1 MKNDGDAQCS
11 SPECQVDSD
20 ILSCSPVIGAPKKKE
35 VFVDDQRIESH
46 PILQFE
52 KGAVLSFTFD
62 GRPMEGRE
70 GDTVASA
77 LFANGVQV
85 FGRHYKTKRAR
96 GFYCAIGNCSSC
108 LMVVNGKPNVRT
120 CTTYLEEGMV
130 VETQEDRG
138 ILSRK
143 QQIKHVIDE
152 SKGAS
157 DDV

>member
-1 MKNDGDAQCS
+1 M
-11 SPECQVDSD
+11 
-20 ILSCSPVIGAPKKKE
+20 
-35 VFVDDQRIESH
+35 DDQRIESH

-62 GRPMEGRE
+62 GRPMQGRE

-85 FGRHYKTKRAR
+85 FGRHFKTKRAR

-108 LMVVNGKPNVRT
+108 MMVVDRKPNVRT

-138 ILSRK
+138 NLLRRR
-143 QQIKHVIDE
+143 QGGQALDV